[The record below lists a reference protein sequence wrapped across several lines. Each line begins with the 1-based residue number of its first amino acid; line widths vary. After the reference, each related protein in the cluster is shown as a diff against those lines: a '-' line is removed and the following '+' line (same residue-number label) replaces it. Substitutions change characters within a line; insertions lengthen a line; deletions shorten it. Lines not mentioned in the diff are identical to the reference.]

1 MHLTLRQAASY
12 LDVSEPT
19 VRRWIGTRGLPAHR
33 VNERLHCNAI
43 ELWEWATENGIPVA
57 PALLEKARETP
68 ENVPPLPVL
77 LAEGGVH
84 RDIGATTREEVL
96 RAVVAALP
104 FPAELDRDFLATVLE
119 ARETM
124 GSTAIGDGIAIPHV
138 RNPILLHVERPF
150 VALCL
155 LKHPVDF
162 GALDGQ
168 PVRALFVV
176 VSPNVP
182 AHLKI
187 LARLAFVLRD
197 SELRSMLR
205 DLARSDVILAR
216 IAALEGSSTRA
227 NSRDGSTSDNA
238 IIPPRAQ

>member
-1 MHLTLRQAASY
+1 MHLTLRQASSY

-19 VRRWIGTRGLPAHR
+19 VRRWIATRGLPSHR

-43 ELWEWATENGIPVA
+43 ELWEWATANGIPVSKG
-57 PALLEKARETP
+57 LLDKARDEP
-68 ENVPPLPVL
+68 EDMREDVPPLSEL

-84 RDIGATTREEVL
+84 RDLGGGSRTEALRE
-96 RAVVAALP
+96 VVASLP
-104 FPAELDRDFLATVLE
+104 LPADLDRDFLFTVLD

-150 VALCL
+150 LALCL
-155 LKHPVDF
+155 LEHPVDF

-168 PVRALFVV
+168 PVGALFVV

-187 LARLAFVLRD
+187 LARLAFILRD
-197 SELRSMLR
+197 QRLRSLLR
-205 DLARSDVILAR
+205 DRAGSEAILGR
-216 IAALEGSSTRA
+216 IAALEASGLGGPGALGAARTPRKTR
-227 NSRDGSTSDNA
+227 
-238 IIPPRAQ
+238 

>member
-68 ENVPPLPVL
+68 EDVPALPVL

-84 RDIGATTREEVL
+84 RDIGGTTREEVL

-104 FPAELDRDFLATVLE
+104 LPAELDRDFLAMVLE

-124 GSTAIGDGIAIPHV
+124 GSTAIGDGIAIPHA

-155 LKHPVDF
+155 LRHPVDF
-162 GALDGQ
+162 GAMDGK
-168 PVRALFVV
+168 PVGALFVV
-176 VSPNVP
+176 VSPSVP
-182 AHLKI
+182 AHLRI
-187 LARLAFVLRD
+187 LARLAFLLRD
-197 SELRSMLR
+197 ARLRSLLQ
-205 DLARSDVILAR
+205 DSAASDVILAR
-216 IAALEGSSTRA
+216 IAALDAGGA
-227 NSRDGSTSDNA
+227 PDDSRSDGMVISPA
-238 IIPPRAQ
+238 AR

>member
-19 VRRWIGTRGLPAHR
+19 VRRWIASRGLPAHR

-43 ELWEWATENGIPVA
+43 ELWEWATANGIPVA
-57 PALLEKARETP
+57 QGLLEKAREMP
-68 ENVPPLPVL
+68 EEVPPLSAL

-84 RDIGATTREEVL
+84 RDIAGVSRVEALHE
-96 RAVVAALP
+96 VVAALP
-104 FPAELDRDFLATVLE
+104 LPSDLDREFLVTVLE

-168 PVRALFVV
+168 LVSALFIV

-197 SELRSMLR
+197 TGLRSMLR
-205 DLARSDVILAR
+205 ELAPSDVILAR
-216 IAALEGSSTRA
+216 IAALESGSIGA
-227 NSRDGSTSDNA
+227 DSRGASGSAHAALSR
-238 IIPPRAQ
+238 PAQ

>member
-57 PALLEKARETP
+57 PGLLEKAREMP
-68 ENVPPLPVL
+68 EEVLALSTL
-77 LAEGGVH
+77 LADGGVH
-84 RDIGATTREEVL
+84 RDIGGTSRAEVL
-96 RAVVAALP
+96 REVVKALP
-104 FPAELDRDFLATVLE
+104 LPAELDRDFLSTVLE

-155 LKHPVDF
+155 LRHPVDF
-162 GALDGQ
+162 GALDGK
-168 PVRALFVV
+168 PVGALFVV

-182 AHLKI
+182 AHLRI

-197 SELRSMLR
+197 TQLRCMLH
-205 DLARSDVILAR
+205 DLAAPDVILAR
-216 IAALEGSSTRA
+216 IATLEAAGVRGD
-227 NSRDGSTSDNA
+227 SRGDGAAVSPA
-238 IIPPRAQ
+238 AR